1 MSGRAHTQLLAD
13 VANRFYMLDETK
25 SEIAHELGISR
36 FKVARLLTE
45 ARETGVV
52 TIKIHDAT
60 PIDPNLAEQLRHHL
74 KLDEVIITPSSRDR
88 ELERDSMG
96 RAGAQY
102 LETHLQE
109 GQVVGFSWG
118 RTLMPIATHVHNLPR
133 ATFVQLTGVV
143 GNNPSQSPIAILTH
157 MCQGTDSE
165 AKALF
170 APLFSSSP
178 EAARAAIHEPAA
190 AETRSYYSKLDWAFL
205 SVGAWN
211 TRVTQLTQHLSPS
224 DIKLLDEVGTTAD
237 FSGMFFDAE
246 GHYLDLPINE
256 CRISISLDDLLATPN
271 TVVVAGG
278 REKADAVLAICRTGI
293 PTCLITTDD
302 VAQTLLEGPAV
313 THHVYPQR
321 GRA

>member
-1 MSGRAHTQLLAD
+1 MSSPAHLQLLAD

-25 SEIAHELGISR
+25 SEIAQALGMSR

-45 ARETGVV
+45 AKETGVV
-52 TIKIHDAT
+52 TIEIHADS
-60 PIDPNLAEQLRHHL
+60 PISPALAEQLRQHL
-74 KLDEVIITPSSRDR
+74 LLDEVIIVPSSRDM
-88 ELERDSMG
+88 EAERDSMG
-96 RAGAQY
+96 RAGARY
-102 LETHLQE
+102 LETHLRE

-118 RTLMPIATHVHNLPR
+118 RTLMPIATHVHDLPR

-157 MCQGTDSE
+157 MCQNTDSQ

-178 EAARAAIHEPAA
+178 QAAAAAKTEPAA
-190 AETRSYYSKLDWAFL
+190 AETLSYYSKLDLAFL

-211 TRVTQLTQHLSPS
+211 TRVTQLIQHMSAA
-224 DIKLLDEVGTTAD
+224 DIKLLDSVGATAD

-246 GHYLDLPINE
+246 GHYLDLPIND
-256 CRISISLDDLLATPN
+256 CRISVGIDDLLATPT

-278 REKADAVLAICRTGI
+278 KDKTDAILAICRTGI
-293 PTCLITTDD
+293 PTCLITTED
-302 VAQTLLEGPAV
+302 VAHALLGGPRIT
-313 THHVYPQR
+313 THIHQR
-321 GRA
+321 KTA